1 MNNSRQFLS
10 HFLWALLLSSLTL
23 LLLRSCQPFFWQ
35 VLFPDD
41 GYYYLRIAQNLAA
54 GLGSTFDGIN
64 QTNGYH
70 PLWMLCLVPLAAF
83 FKTPTGL
90 ATATLAVQVLMLS
103 AGFGLLGLWFEKT
116 GRKKDTL
123 WLATALVLLN
133 PALLAVLVN
142 LMESALYFWLLAAG
156 LWLWTRLLDK
166 NPAGFRHWL
175 GGGAFFGLV
184 FLARLDGVILAFWL
198 LAAIWLCSETRS
210 VKLKRSAAF
219 AAGFFLPAAPYLI
232 YNTLAFGHPVPIS
245 GRIKAVYM
253 AHNPIYLAGLGLIF
267 FLAAGIVFVLHLR
280 ARGRLGPGLLALFS
294 YMEFAV
300 SVIFYY
306 LLTPI
311 FALASWYYLPALMV
325 ALLLAAMAFA
335 WQTRAKLLRW
345 LRTLAIIIGGVGIG
359 GGYFLFL
366 DRQTTGIYQTQ
377 AEVIEWLK
385 QNTAPESLLAAWS
398 SGAVAYFS
406 ERKTINLDGLVN
418 SPDYFFNY
426 RRKGKRDE
434 FIRKMGVNY
443 IVVYYYNQPSPPLD
457 KFNFPLKV
465 AFSKSATSRGLGT
478 HFQKSVLNYYVLQT
492 GFDLKE
498 LPEPGNH

>member
-1 MNNSRQFLS
+1 
-10 HFLWALLLSSLTL
+10 
-23 LLLRSCQPFFWQ
+23 
-35 VLFPDD
+35 
-41 GYYYLRIAQNLAA
+41 
-54 GLGSTFDGIN
+54 
-64 QTNGYH
+64 
-70 PLWMLCLVPLAAF
+70 
-83 FKTPTGL
+83 
-90 ATATLAVQVLMLS
+90 
-103 AGFGLLGLWFEKT
+103 
-116 GRKKDTL
+116 
-123 WLATALVLLN
+123 
-133 PALLAVLVN
+133 
-142 LMESALYFWLLAAG
+142 
-156 LWLWTRLLDK
+156 
-166 NPAGFRHWL
+166 
-175 GGGAFFGLV
+175 
-184 FLARLDGVILAFWL
+184 
-198 LAAIWLCSETRS
+198 
-210 VKLKRSAAF
+210 
-219 AAGFFLPAAPYLI
+219 
-232 YNTLAFGHPVPIS
+232 
-245 GRIKAVYM
+245 
-253 AHNPIYLAGLGLIF
+253 
-267 FLAAGIVFVLHLR
+267 LR
-280 ARGRLGPGLLALFS
+280 A
-294 YMEFAV
+294 
-300 SVIFYY
+300 
-306 LLTPI
+306 
-311 FALASWYYLPALMV
+311 
-325 ALLLAAMAFA
+325 
-335 WQTRAKLLRW
+335 
-345 LRTLAIIIGGVGIG
+345 LAIIIGGVGIG